1 MFRWMIAY
9 LASLIVFLIADGII
23 IVSVGAKVYRS
34 TLREVLAEHFRVA
47 PIVCFYL
54 LFTSG
59 LCYFAIVP
67 ALGEGKWQTAAIR
80 GVLYGLFTYSTYAL
94 TCYAAIR
101 NWTLQLA
108 MTDLCGG
115 TLLSG
120 AVAVAAFLIAI
131 AFNRTSP
138 S

>member
-9 LASLIVFLIADGII
+9 LAGLLTFLVADGII
-23 IVSVGAKVYRS
+23 IASFGARFYRS
-34 TLREVLAEHFRVA
+34 TLRDVLADHFHVA

-59 LCYFAIVP
+59 LCYFAIGP
-67 ALGEGKWQTAAIR
+67 ALSDGRWQTAAIR
-80 GVLYGLFTYSTYAL
+80 GALYGLFTYSTYAL
-94 TCYAAIR
+94 TCYAAVR

-108 MTDLCGG
+108 MTDICGG

-120 AVAVAAFLIAI
+120 AVAVAAFLIAMR
-131 AFNRTSP
+131 F
-138 S
+138 

>member
-1 MFRWMIAY
+1 MFRWMTAY
-9 LASLIVFLIADGII
+9 LASLIVFLVADGII
-23 IVSVGAKVYRS
+23 ILSFGARLYRS
-34 TLREVLAEHFRVA
+34 TLRDVLAEHFHVV
-47 PIVCFYL
+47 PIIFFYL
-54 LFTSG
+54 LFISG

-67 ALGEGKWQTAAIR
+67 ALSEGRWQTAAIR
-80 GVLYGLFTYSTYAL
+80 GALYGLFTYSTYAL

-120 AVAVAAFLIAI
+120 AVAVAAFLIAMR
-131 AFNRTSP
+131 F
-138 S
+138 